1 MEYKYLAIEGPIG
14 VGKTTL
20 AKMLAEKMDAHLVL
34 EQPNNPFLVEFYEN
48 RAKASFKAQMFFLLD
63 RYSQLTN
70 IKQSYL
76 FHQVVI
82 SDFIIE
88 KDKIFAYLN
97 LDDHE
102 LNLYN
107 KLFDLLNKDLPRPD
121 IVIYLQAKAD
131 VLLQR
136 LKKRKSVLDKHI
148 SVDYLKEVIAAFD
161 YFFFHYKATPLLV
174 INTNKLDFVYN
185 DSHFEEIQRAIKVM
199 KAGTY
204 YYTPWLDHT
213 VK

>member
-20 AKMLAEKMDAHLVL
+20 AKMLAEKMDAQLVL
-34 EQPNNPFLVEFYEN
+34 EQTNNPFLVEFYEN

-76 FHQVVI
+76 FHQIVI

-121 IVIYLQAKAD
+121 IVIYLQAKVD

-136 LKKRKSVLDKHI
+136 LKKRRSVLDKHI

-213 VK
+213 IK